1 MKTGLW
7 PSNRVPN
14 APETLGIIAL
24 SSKSDSDFKTSQT
37 TMDRFSKTHPQAQQ
51 PVQNRSVT
59 KKTGLS
65 LGERLSIASNNVVA
79 PCMDRPEHWMGLPT
93 GWTCFQNRWMGSQNR
108 SIHIFTQFQIQKP
121 TFIEFY
127 NLWACLAMI
136 ALIIDRFLSA

>member
-1 MKTGLW
+1 MKTGLR

-24 SSKSDSDFKTSQT
+24 SSKSVSGVKTSQT

-65 LGERLSIASNNVVA
+65 LGERLSIVSNNVAA
-79 PCMDRPEHWMGLPT
+79 PCMDRSGHWMGLPT